1 LKTRVVTTCLF
12 IAIFNGSFIQQSN
25 AQSSEDD
32 GGGWFW
38 KSAIIE
44 CTVTKTFTL
53 GGGALPLAS
62 SYTETYPGTKRT
74 CIDGWWL
81 CISGMYKASEEN
93 STL

>member
-1 LKTRVVTTCLF
+1 MKTRVVATCLF
-12 IAIFNGSFIQQSN
+12 IAIFIGSFIQQSN

-32 GGGWFW
+32 EGSWFW
-38 KSAIIE
+38 ESAIIE

-53 GGGALPLAS
+53 GGGVLPVAI
-62 SYTETYPGTKRT
+62 SYTETHPGTKRT

-81 CISGMYKASEEN
+81 CISGMCKASAEN